1 MQEEMNKLKSE
12 IINLIDDSTIP
23 VVKEAFYSNQEV
35 ENIMER
41 LYKEWEKNGNKGI
54 PLDYATHEELIILH
68 RIAKQVVDSPY
79 EELSRT
85 YIRKAMGLN
94 EAGKEKRRF
103 WRRLFK
109 KD

>member
-1 MQEEMNKLKSE
+1 MQEEVNKLKSE
-12 IINLIDDSTIP
+12 IINLIDESTIP

-35 ENIMER
+35 KRIMER
-41 LYKEWEKNGNKGI
+41 LYMEWEKNENRGI

-68 RIAKQVVDSPY
+68 RIARQVVGSPY
-79 EELSRT
+79 EELSRAH
-85 YIRKAMGLN
+85 IRKAIGLG
-94 EAGKEKRRF
+94 ETSKEKKRF